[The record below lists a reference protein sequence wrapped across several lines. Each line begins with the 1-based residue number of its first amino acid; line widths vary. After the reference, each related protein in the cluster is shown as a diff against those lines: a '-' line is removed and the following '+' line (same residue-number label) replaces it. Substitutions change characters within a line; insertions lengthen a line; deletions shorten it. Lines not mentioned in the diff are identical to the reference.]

1 MISSILHQ
9 LKRALIYFVAAF
21 GYRRP
26 IFNLARKAARISGK
40 PLLNAGCG
48 YVYTELSDVNL
59 DMVSR
64 KVPNFVRG
72 DIQDLSMFQSKQF
85 GAVYASHVLEHVE
98 DPVAAMHELHRV
110 AETVFIITPF
120 PLSPT
125 TWFWPGHKWVLWR
138 GKRIA
143 RIPHFVRGIGHR
155 AGQLLKLSK
164 PGLACSNGTQKVLEL
179 DSENKNQLR

>member
-1 MISSILHQ
+1 MISSILRQ

-21 GYRRP
+21 GYRRL
-26 IFNLARKAARISGK
+26 IFNQAKKAARISGK

-48 YVYTELSDVNL
+48 YAYTELSDVNL
-59 DMVSR
+59 DIVPR
-64 KVPNFVRG
+64 KVPNFACG
-72 DIQDLSMFQSKQF
+72 DIQELSMFQNKQF

-98 DPVAAMHELHRV
+98 DPAAALQELNRV
-110 AETVFIITPF
+110 AEDVFIITPF

-125 TWFWPGHKWVLWR
+125 AWFWPDHKWVLWR

-155 AGQLLKLSK
+155 AEQLVKLCK
-164 PGLACSNGTQKVLEL
+164 PGLAWLK
-179 DSENKNQLR
+179 